1 MNGFIAFAVWS
12 AISTYLYVCKMQ
24 GLCDEPIAMQVAPVK
39 SNDIIAKDAKNVE
52 KEQVESPK
60 DLVIHFAFD
69 KSEFSSNAGSDKYY
83 DESNSYLEQNAKAII
98 NITGYTDFIGTNE
111 YNQKLG
117 YRRAQRIQLYFE
129 SKGIRANKI
138 IISSKGEE
146 NPIDNNNTKA
156 GRANNRRAIIT
167 LKK

>member
-1 MNGFIAFAVWS
+1 MRILMNGFIAFAVWS

-69 KSEFSSNAGSDKYY
+69 KSEFHSDAQTEKYFIGWHPM
-83 DESNSYLEQNAKAII
+83 QAII
-98 NITGYTDFIGTNE
+98 KKATGHQY
-111 YNQKLG
+111 YC
-117 YRRAQRIQLYFE
+117 
-129 SKGIRANKI
+129 
-138 IISSKGEE
+138 
-146 NPIDNNNTKA
+146 
-156 GRANNRRAIIT
+156 
-167 LKK
+167 